1 MRLEAI
7 LKRIAKQ
14 FEFSSR
20 MDFGIDNDLIKS
32 ETLKLDD
39 NNKPISRHQ
48 SRAWPFA
55 CLAFCSTDYRKK
67 RDCS

>member
-14 FEFSSR
+14 FGLASR
-20 MDFGIDNDLIKS
+20 MGFGIDNDLIKS

-39 NNKPISRHQ
+39 NNNQNKDNLNRMVSK
-48 SRAWPFA
+48 
-55 CLAFCSTDYRKK
+55 CAFFFV
-67 RDCS
+67 

>member
-14 FEFSSR
+14 FEFASG
-20 MDFGIDNDLIKS
+20 MDFGINNDLIKS

-39 NNKPISRHQ
+39 NNKPKQRQ
-48 SRAWPFA
+48 PQ
-55 CLAFCSTDYRKK
+55 
-67 RDCS
+67 

>member
-14 FEFSSR
+14 FEFASK

-32 ETLKLDD
+32 ETLKVDD
-39 NNKPISRHQ
+39 NNKP
-48 SRAWPFA
+48 
-55 CLAFCSTDYRKK
+55 K
-67 RDCS
+67 

>member
-14 FEFSSR
+14 FEFACR

-32 ETLKLDD
+32 ETLKVDD
-39 NNKPISRHQ
+39 KNKP
-48 SRAWPFA
+48 
-55 CLAFCSTDYRKK
+55 K
-67 RDCS
+67 